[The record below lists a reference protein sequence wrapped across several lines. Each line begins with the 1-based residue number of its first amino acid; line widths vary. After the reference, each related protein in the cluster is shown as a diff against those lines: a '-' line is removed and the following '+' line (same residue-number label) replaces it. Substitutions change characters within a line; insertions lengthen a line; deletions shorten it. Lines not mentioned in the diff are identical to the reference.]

1 MSPKPRGC
9 VKMGPMSDTE
19 TIRVEGA
26 SEPRGRAADRR
37 LPVVT
42 GVIGLGLGV
51 VLAVVFSATPSTEP
65 SADTPPG
72 RQEIVSPDPIP
83 ATATTAEA
91 VAEPTLTDL
100 APMLDTDLIGIGT
113 DLRGSSTTQRWRL
126 TAEAPD
132 TLALPSGGVSA
143 DVSGRWLA
151 LLAQARYSD
160 DIALWV
166 GNPVYA
172 EPLSASA
179 LGAVWSSDEAAT
191 IAWTE
196 PRFPST
202 TDGKQTALFTQGLA
216 GSNVDAR
223 TEALIPGRAEPVWFT
238 SAGVVVSD
246 QSGTLS
252 LVTPEGDVRSS
263 LEVDRFHAATDRY
276 ALLEVAGQSVLVG
289 PTLENIDAFGVDVSE
304 CAMARF
310 APPGTEPIRRVAIEC
325 QYIEG
330 YIFLHV
336 WEISEVAGG
345 LEISQKSSLPQLNLS
360 VFSWASENVLVA
372 SLPVN
377 VGRPETLLT
386 VWDVAT
392 GASELIRW
400 PGLIYQFVPSES

>member
-1 MSPKPRGC
+1 
-9 VKMGPMSDTE
+9 MGRMSDTE
-19 TIRVEGA
+19 TIRVEGT
-26 SEPRGRAADRR
+26 SEPGDRTVDRG
-37 LPVVT
+37 LPVAA
-42 GVIGLGLGV
+42 GLIGLGLGV
-51 VLAVVFSATPSTEP
+51 ALAVVFSTTPSTEP
-65 SADTPPG
+65 SADTPLG
-72 RQEIVSPDPIP
+72 RQEIASPDPIP
-83 ATATTAEA
+83 APATTVEA

-132 TLALPSGGVSA
+132 TLALPSGRVSA

-151 LLAQARYSD
+151 LLAQSRYSD

-196 PRFPST
+196 LHATSVEAEE
-202 TDGKQTALFTQGLA
+202 QTALFTQGLTGA
-216 GSNVDAR
+216 NLTNLDAR
-223 TEALIPGRAEPVWFT
+223 TAAVIPGRVEPVWFT

-246 QSGTLS
+246 QSGTLT
-252 LVTPEGDVRSS
+252 LVTTEGDVRSS
-263 LEVDRFHAATDRY
+263 LEVERFYAATDRY
-276 ALLEVAGQSVLVG
+276 ALFEVAGQSVLVS
-289 PTLENIDAFGVDVSE
+289 PTFETIDVLGVDVSG
-304 CAMARF
+304 CAIGRF
-310 APPGTEPIRRVAIEC
+310 APPGTGPVRRLALEC
-325 QYIEG
+325 QYPEG
-330 YIFLHV
+330 HIFLHV

-360 VFSWASENVLVA
+360 VFSWASEDVLVA

-400 PGLIYQFVPSES
+400 PGLIYQFVPSEA